1 MVLELIQLIQRK
13 LSYLKEFD
21 TCLEILL
28 ITSTI
33 VFVAGVQGEECFC
46 APGYIWQFGSL
57 ALFLGWIDLVLFL
70 KKLPITGIHIIML
83 QGVLITFLKLVYL
96 PIILIIAFAFPFY
109 MLFSK
114 PEVNTSFHTP
124 ALSLMRSLVMT
135 TGELDYVDTFQF
147 ERREN
152 ITSAGA
158 VNYIFMSNCLWVVF
172 IVVMP
177 ILFTNLLVSFEK
189 CTWYSVIILCSIHVD
204 RSCSW
209 RYTESRR

>member
-96 PIILIIAFAFPFY
+96 PIILIIAFAFPFN

-114 PEVNTSFHTP
+114 V
-124 ALSLMRSLVMT
+124 SL
-135 TGELDYVDTFQF
+135 E
-147 ERREN
+147 
-152 ITSAGA
+152 A
-158 VNYIFMSNCLWVVF
+158 V
-172 IVVMP
+172 
-177 ILFTNLLVSFEK
+177 
-189 CTWYSVIILCSIHVD
+189 CSILYNY
-204 RSCSW
+204 SMYACI
-209 RYTESRR
+209 YTYTLSQVTLAVH